1 MMLGK
6 VLVKKIWVYGAKM
19 LKSDE
24 FVFNLKYFFLID
36 WTWMLSRPNSKPDDL
51 AYM

>member
-6 VLVKKIWVYGAKM
+6 VLVLRRYEYGAKM

-24 FVFNLKYFFLID
+24 FVFKAKVLLHD
-36 WTWMLSRPNSKPDDL
+36 RLDL
-51 AYM
+51 NVVKTKL

>member
-1 MMLGK
+1 MLGK
-6 VLVKKIWVYGAKM
+6 VLVLRRYEYGAKM

-24 FVFNLKYFFLID
+24 FVFKLKHFFMID
-36 WTWMLSRPNSKPDDL
+36 WNWMLSRPNSKPDDL